1 MFITVDFE
9 VNEKMTVIGFAKAI
23 IDSDCF
29 KPSDLEELSNYL
41 LIYSNSRAKESLEQA
56 CAKMKGGAE

>member
-1 MFITVDFE
+1 MILSITFE
-9 VNEKMTVIGFAKAI
+9 ATEKMTTIGFAKAI

-29 KPSDLEELSNYL
+29 KPSDLEELGNYL

-56 CAKMKGGAE
+56 CTEMKGDAE